1 MEVRTETGRFA
12 TGSGA
17 AWGWSEDIGTYA
29 LAAAVNSLAAKEA
42 VCLGVEAQI
51 LFPPRAGNS
60 KAYALERSFRK
71 SCMERG
77 IDQVTSQVR
86 FNPLTSLPVVTVLA
100 GGAASEADSSAD
112 AVQMKCGRRRQ
123 AEDGRA
129 SEEGKGLPDIRPGGE
144 IVLVKWIGM
153 EGMLRIAGE
162 KGEELGERFAP
173 VFIRQIQS
181 RRKEIFAG
189 KELEIARRAG
199 APYVRQITE
208 GGILAALWELAKN
221 TGFGLDVDMKR
232 MSVLQETIEVCE
244 QYRLN
249 PYQLTS
255 VGSFLMVSEDGN
267 TLAEALRR
275 NRIHASVIGHL
286 TEGNDKIIHNGG
298 ETRYLDR
305 PAPDELY
312 KILL

>member
-1 MEVRTETGRFA
+1 M
-12 TGSGA
+12 
-17 AWGWSEDIGTYA
+17 
-29 LAAAVNSLAAKEA
+29 
-42 VCLGVEAQI
+42 
-51 LFPPRAGNS
+51 
-60 KAYALERSFRK
+60 
-71 SCMERG
+71 
-77 IDQVTSQVR
+77 
-86 FNPLTSLPVVTVLA
+86 
-100 GGAASEADSSAD
+100 
-112 AVQMKCGRRRQ
+112 
-123 AEDGRA
+123 
-129 SEEGKGLPDIRPGGE
+129 
-144 IVLVKWIGM
+144 LVKWIGM
-153 EGMLRIAGE
+153 EGMLRIAEE
-162 KGEELGERFAP
+162 KGEELGKRFAP

-189 KELEIARRAG
+189 KELEIARSEG
-199 APYVRQITE
+199 TPYVRQITE